1 MNSYCQPIEYVRNDS
16 LVINVSRSFYLQNIN
31 NVITRKVN
39 TLLKYDFKDQ
49 YPYYTLSSN
58 QLGYYNKL
66 IFKYNNIPKSG
77 YIYFFS
83 ENNHGIFENIKMI
96 DCEAVN
102 ESKLQNEI
110 LTIKKDKIENL
121 NFWYS
126 KIKIENFSE
135 YLEMLHYKL
144 GTFQHRTNLFLN
156 NKLQLPKQDW
166 NFLENNIGIEFD
178 SASTNNKLITP
189 IIIKIK

>member
-1 MNSYCQPIEYVRNDS
+1 
-16 LVINVSRSFYLQNIN
+16 VSRSFYLQNIN

-102 ESKLQNEI
+102 KSKLQNEI